1 MNRSTLQATAVA
13 TTMVLAAASL
23 TAATVLANDSAINH
37 GAHGP
42 QPLDVD
48 GDRESEIRMVEE
60 ELISH
65 LGKWR
70 TRVEARF
77 VFENTRADATVRQ
90 LSGFPIVE
98 DKALAW
104 LAEPDVRDKEIARN

>member
-1 MNRSTLQATAVA
+1 MR
-13 TTMVLAAASL
+13 
-23 TAATVLANDSAINH
+23 AIHESINPEGH
-37 GAHGP
+37 RCRHDP

-60 ELISH
+60 ALIFH

-77 VFENTRADATVRQ
+77 VFENTRADSTVR
-90 LSGFPIVE
+90 
-98 DKALAW
+98 
-104 LAEPDVRDKEIARN
+104 